1 MRLKRDLTL
10 IVRPWVTACKH
21 RNLLKEFLVRDIKGR
36 FAGSVGG
43 ILWTL
48 INPAANIA
56 VYIFLFSLVLR
67 IRVTIQETGTDS
79 FVIFF
84 LSGIFPWLMFSEG
97 LSRSVACLVE
107 NANLITKVVF
117 PIELLPL
124 STILATSI
132 VQGIGLLFFLLYLIP
147 AGFFHVTWVLLLFLI
162 PAQVIFAWGLANF
175 FAAACVFLRDIRE
188 IIGILLLL
196 WFYATP
202 VIYPLSMVP
211 QALRPIFGVNPMGA
225 FVSLYRDILL
235 LHQLHWHLLML
246 SGFFSLLSY
255 VLGAWFFMRAKPAFG
270 DVL

>member
-1 MRLKRDLTL
+1 MKQKAGLML
-10 IVRPWVTACKH
+10 IARPWASAFKH
-21 RNLLKEFLVRDIKGR
+21 RHLLKEFLSRDIRGR
-36 FAGSVGG
+36 FAGSAAG

-67 IRVTIQETGTDS
+67 IRVTAQETGTNS
-79 FVIFF
+79 FIIFF

-97 LSRSVACLVE
+97 LFRSVGCLVE

-132 VQGIGLLFFLLYLIP
+132 VQGIGMVIFLLYLIP
-147 AGFFHVTWVLLLFLI
+147 TGFFHVTWLMLLIFI
-162 PAQVIFAWGLANF
+162 PAQIVFTWGLANI
-175 FAAACVFLRDIRE
+175 FATGCVFLRDLRE
-188 IIGILLLL
+188 VLGILLLL

-202 VIYPLSMVP
+202 VIYPFSMVP
-211 QALRPIFGVNPMGA
+211 QTLRPFFAVNPMGV
-225 FVSLYRDILL
+225 FVSLYRQTLL
-235 LHQLHWHLLML
+235 LHHFSWQLVML
-246 SGFFSLLSY
+246 SGLFSLLSY